1 MIESNKKKRNDHI
14 RNDPTTLTLSITS
27 VVCCVVQYLL
37 WECVCVCV
45 CVESLCVFESAYASE
60 KRGVLTN
67 RNEESLLL

>member
-45 CVESLCVFESAYASE
+45 CVCVWKVSVCL
-60 KRGVLTN
+60 KVHMLRKK
-67 RNEESLLL
+67 EES